1 MNPRLNQII
10 HIVESR
16 LGLKP
21 HSTRLSK
28 WEQVVEERMMFLDL
42 PTYEDYWRWLS
53 ESQDEWQELIEHIVI
68 PETWFFRD
76 KGAFNFVS
84 QWIKQTK
91 NQTSLFRVL
100 SLACSTGEEPYSIA
114 MTFLEAGL
122 SRQGFLID
130 AIDISKKA
138 LARALL
144 GIYGTYSFRG
154 KDLSYRNKYFDKT
167 SIGYAIKDHV
177 KEQVRFYYGN
187 VLDNNKFF
195 LNTQFYHLIFC
206 RNLLIY
212 LNRNAQLSVL
222 NRIKSLLTPQGILI
236 VSPAEAQIASSAG
249 FMPAQASY
257 TYALKIKAN
266 LQIQSERIAQMS
278 SAVFMQKPPSSV
290 PPSEPKVELPSPIP
304 LPSSQ
309 KEDSKNL
316 LLQEAINLADTGAFE
331 ESMQLC
337 FKFIQQYGA
346 HPEAY
351 YLLGLIHQASKQE
364 DKAEDFFQK
373 AVYLRPSYYEALICL
388 ALLYEKKG
396 DLRRAELFRQ
406 RARKNV

>member
-1 MNPRLNQII
+1 MNPKLNQII
-10 HIVESR
+10 HLVESR

-21 HSTRLSK
+21 HSTRVSK
-28 WEQVVEERMMFLDL
+28 WEQVVEERMTLLDL
-42 PTYEDYWRWLS
+42 STYEDYWKWLS
-53 ESQDEWQELIEHIVI
+53 ESQDEVQELIEHIII

-84 QWIKQTK
+84 QWIAQTQ

-122 SRQGFLID
+122 SRQGFFID

-138 LARALL
+138 LAKALL
-144 GIYGTYSFRG
+144 GIYGKYSFRG
-154 KDLSYRNKYFDKT
+154 KDLSYRDKYFDKT
-167 SIGYAIKDHV
+167 SIGYAIKDQV
-177 KEQVRFYYGN
+177 KEPVRFYYGN
-187 VLDNNKFF
+187 VLNDQIF
-195 LNTQFYHLIFC
+195 LNAQFYHLIFC

-212 LNRNAQLSVL
+212 LNRDAQLSVL
-222 NRIKSLLTPQGILI
+222 NCIKSLLVPQGILI

-249 FMPAQASY
+249 FMPAQVSY
-257 TYALKIKAN
+257 TYALKIRPN
-266 LQIQSERIAQMS
+266 LQTQSKRIAQMS
-278 SAVFMQKPPSSV
+278 SVVFTPKPLPSV
-290 PPSEPKVELPSPIP
+290 PSEPKVELPSPIP

-309 KEDSKNL
+309 KEDPKNL
-316 LLQEAINLADTGAFE
+316 LLQEAITLADAGAFE

-337 FKFIQQYGA
+337 FKFIYQYGA
-346 HPEAY
+346 HPEVY
-351 YLLGLIHQASKQE
+351 YLLGLIHQALRQE
-364 DKAEDFFQK
+364 EKAEDFFQK